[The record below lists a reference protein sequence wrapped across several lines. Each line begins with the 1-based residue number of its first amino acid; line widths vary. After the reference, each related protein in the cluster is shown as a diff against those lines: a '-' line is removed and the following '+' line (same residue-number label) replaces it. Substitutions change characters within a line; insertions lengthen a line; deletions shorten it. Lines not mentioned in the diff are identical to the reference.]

1 MSTEYVN
8 VFNKMNN
15 GVNSNIELHIRK
27 IEPTLKKNQN

>member
-15 GVNSNIELHIRK
+15 GVNNNIELYIRK
-27 IEPTLKKNQN
+27 IEPTF